1 MQDGVVVVWHD
12 NQILAEKCIDTHPVV
27 SCGTFL
33 HSIFSS
39 ISASSPATLRTH
51 MPANLLQI

>member
-51 MPANLLQI
+51 MPANLL